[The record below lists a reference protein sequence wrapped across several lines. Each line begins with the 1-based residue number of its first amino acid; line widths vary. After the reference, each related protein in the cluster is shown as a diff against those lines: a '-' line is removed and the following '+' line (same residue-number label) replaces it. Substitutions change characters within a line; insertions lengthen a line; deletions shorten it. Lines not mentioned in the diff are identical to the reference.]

1 MPLQGL
7 VSAISRGL
15 VNVFERSGQAC
26 VGGRDI
32 VHESYFSPLAISFDS
47 SREGKSAKRTGA
59 KPDLCLRGR
68 WVQDRDRPFGRTG
81 FLSGPGRQRLR
92 RRTLLWLAILG
103 AAALLGGVLPGIAQA
118 LDTSSLPTVSTT
130 TSVDTSGSTTAS
142 VDTSTS
148 SGTSSSTSGSVDTST
163 STSGSTNTS
172 TSTGG
177 SVDTSTSTSGSVD
190 TSTSTSGSSNTS
202 TSTSGSTTGGS

>member
-7 VSAISRGL
+7 VSAIREAWSTS
-15 VNVFERSGQAC
+15 FERSCQAC

-32 VHESYFSPLAISFDS
+32 DQESYFSPLAISFDS
-47 SREGKSAKRTGA
+47 SREGKSAKRTGT
-59 KPDLCLRGR
+59 KPDPCLRGR
-68 WVQDRDRPFGRTG
+68 WVQDRDRPLGRTG

-92 RRTLLWLAILG
+92 RRTLLSLAIPSAG
-103 AAALLGGVLPGIAQA
+103 ALLGGVQPGIAQA

-177 SVDTSTSTSGSVD
+177 SVDTTTSTSGS
-190 TSTSTSGSSNTS
+190 
-202 TSTSGSTTGGS
+202 

>member
-7 VSAISRGL
+7 VSAIREAWSTS
-15 VNVFERSGQAC
+15 FERSCQTC

-32 VHESYFSPLAISFDS
+32 VQESYFSPLAISFDS
-47 SREGKSAKRTGA
+47 SREGKSAKRTGT
-59 KPDLCLRGR
+59 KPDPCLRGR

-92 RRTLLWLAILG
+92 RRTLLWLAILS

-118 LDTSSLPTVSTT
+118 LDTSSLPTVSTS

-163 STSGSTNTS
+163 A
-172 TSTGG
+172 
-177 SVDTSTSTSGSVD
+177 TSGSVD

-202 TSTSGSTTGGS
+202 TSTSGSVDTSTSTSTSG

>member
-7 VSAISRGL
+7 VSAIREAWSTS
-15 VNVFERSGQAC
+15 FERSCQAC

-32 VHESYFSPLAISFDS
+32 VQESYFSPLASSFDS
-47 SREGKSAKRTGA
+47 SRGGKSAKRTGA
-59 KPDLCLRGR
+59 KPDPCLRGR

-81 FLSGPGRQRLR
+81 FWSGPGRQRPR
-92 RRTLLWLAILG
+92 RRTLLWLAILS

-163 STSGSTNTS
+163 STSGSAHTH
-172 TSTGG
+172 
-177 SVDTSTSTSGSVD
+177 
-190 TSTSTSGSSNTS
+190 
-202 TSTSGSTTGGS
+202 TTLHSPRRNKTT

>member
-32 VHESYFSPLAISFDS
+32 VQESYFSPLASSFDS
-47 SREGKSAKRTGA
+47 SREGKSAKRTGT
-59 KPDLCLRGR
+59 KPDPCLRGR
-68 WVQDRDRPFGRTG
+68 WVQDRHRPFGRTG
-81 FLSGPGRQRLR
+81 FLSGPGRKRLR
-92 RRTLLWLAILG
+92 RRTLLWLAILS

-163 STSGSTNTS
+163 ATSGAGRTS
-172 TSTGG
+172 TATNGPRH
-177 SVDTSTSTSGSVD
+177 TSHP
-190 TSTSTSGSSNTS
+190 
-202 TSTSGSTTGGS
+202 TTRPGRHHTP

>member
-1 MPLQGL
+1 MPIQGL
-7 VSAISRGL
+7 VSAIRGAL
-15 VNVFERSGQAC
+15 STWFERSSQAC
-26 VGGRDI
+26 PGGRDI
-32 VHESYFSPLAISFDS
+32 VRESYFSPLASSFDS
-47 SREGKSAKRTGA
+47 SREGKSAKRTGT

-81 FLSGPGRQRLR
+81 FLSGPGRQRLGR
-92 RRTLLWLAILG
+92 RILLWLAILS

-118 LDTSSLPTVSTT
+118 LDTSSLPTASTT

-163 STSGSTNTS
+163 A
-172 TSTGG
+172 
-177 SVDTSTSTSGSVD
+177 TSGSVD
-190 TSTSTSGSSNTS
+190 TSTSTRRSGDHS
-202 TSTSGSTTGGS
+202 TSTNSPS